1 MNWKRYLST
10 MSIACLAVVGFLI
23 FTDTKS
29 GNKDTQDSAK
39 DVETKLVSQD
49 QGVELVEGKEAQAED
64 KEVPSL
70 NDISIVGHD
79 IHLEIVEP
87 VGSEEDVIE
96 LGSITDENYKALIT
110 FDQTTASVTSVKVN
124 GYKYKV
130 NDKEYGYPL
139 LNTSKS
145 ITGDIWH
152 SFMLDRI
159 RIDGLEKTFDLKK
172 NCWKVLESSSEQ
184 ISFIASILNGEGKYL
199 DVIKIFKWEPGKYEM
214 DFSVKFV
221 NHCDQELKIRR
232 VGMSGPTGILRE
244 DTRSDRRNVFL
255 GYYDDKNNFETVL
268 ANPGKVKKDGTQK
281 VETEGN
287 HFLHWF
293 AYGNKFFTA
302 IVRPIPQGESQAATY
317 ISNQIKLKTTKLN
330 SGPERYVGELDDLIP
345 YTEFVPGT
353 IARAGESEFNFKIYL
368 GPIDKELFEK
378 EPFSTNNYVAT
389 AKGPS
394 CAVCTFSWL
403 NQILFKLMQYCYML
417 THNYGISIIF
427 LVFLVRLALHPIT
440 KKSQVNMHK
449 MSKLG
454 PKMEEIKKKFGD
466 NQKELQ
472 RQMSLAYKEIGF
484 NPIMGCLPMLLQM
497 PIWIAL
503 YSSVDSNIGLRHQG
517 LFPAGFP
524 WLNDLS
530 APDRLIPFSFFG
542 MANGVNL
549 PMLGNVDAFN
559 ILPILLTIAMFFQSK
574 SSMSQNQTAVTTPE
588 QAQQQ
593 KLMMYMMPGMMLLF
607 FYTAPSGLN
616 LYIMASTFAGLIEQK
631 RIKKHLKEQE
641 EAQKVGVVDVK
652 AKVLKNMGEKKKKP
666 KEKFRR

>member
-1 MNWKRYLST
+1 MDWKRYLST
-10 MSIACLAVVGFLI
+10 MSFACLVVAGFLV
-23 FTDTKS
+23 FS
-29 GNKDTQDSAK
+29 SMNSKDKAGQETPQE
-39 DVETKLVSQD
+39 VETKQVSQESESGEKNEAPQLVSVESQD
-49 QGVELVEGKEAQAED
+49 KDL
-64 KEVPSL
+64 
-70 NDISIVGHD
+70 
-79 IHLEIVEP
+79 HLGIVETGES
-87 VGSEEDVIE
+87 VDETYE
-96 LGSITDENYKALIT
+96 LGSVTDENYKALIT
-110 FDQTTASVTSVKVN
+110 FDKSTASITSVKIN

-130 NDKEYGYPL
+130 NDKDFGYPL

-145 ITGDIWH
+145 ITGEIWH

-159 RIDGLEKTFDLKK
+159 IIDGIDKKFDLKK
-172 NCWKVLESSSEQ
+172 NCWTVLEKSDDQ
-184 ISFIASILNGEGKYL
+184 ISFSATIYNGEEKYL
-199 DVIKIFKWEPGKYEM
+199 DVIKTFRWEPGNYEM
-214 DFSVKFV
+214 DFFVKFV
-221 NHCDQELKIRR
+221 NYTDQALNISR
-232 VGMSGPTGILRE
+232 VGMSGPTGVLRE

-255 GYYDDKNNFETVL
+255 GFYNEKNNFETVL
-268 ANPGKVKKDGTQK
+268 ANPAKVKKDGMQK
-281 VETEGN
+281 IETSDN
-287 HFLHWF
+287 RFLHWF

-302 IVRPIPQGESQAATY
+302 IVRPMPRSEESQVAAY
-317 ISNQIKLKTTKLN
+317 ISNQVSLKTTKLN

-353 IARAGESEFNFKIYL
+353 IEKAEKSEFDFKVYL
-368 GPIDKELFEK
+368 GPIDKELFEQA
-378 EPFSTNNYVAT
+378 PFAANHYDAT

-394 CAVCTFSWL
+394 CSVCTFGWL
-403 NQILFKLMQYCYML
+403 NTILFKLMQYCHFV
-417 THNYGISIIF
+417 TRNYGISIIF

-440 KKSQVNMHK
+440 KKSQINMHK

-454 PKMEEIKKKFGD
+454 PKMEEIKKKYGD

-484 NPIMGCLPMLLQM
+484 NPLMGCLPMLLQM

-503 YSSVDSNIGLRHQG
+503 YTSVDSNIGLRHEG

-530 APDRLIPFSFFG
+530 APDRLIPFTLFG
-542 MANGVNL
+542 VENGFNL
-549 PMLGNVDAFN
+549 PIFGNVDAFN

-574 SSMSQNQTAVTTPE
+574 ASMAQNQTATMTPE

-631 RIKKHLKEQE
+631 RIKQHLKEQE
-641 EAQKVGVVDVK
+641 AAQSVGVVEVK
-652 AKVLKNMGEKKKKP
+652 AKVLNKMGEKKKKP
-666 KEKFRR
+666 REKFRR